1 MQHLDI
7 YDFIFIATLV
17 LCFFIRFP
25 YEKKN
30 LKLKKVKSDVTLK
43 ERINLLCV
51 FTGSLTMPLLY
62 IFTPWFNFSNYPVS
76 LYQGVVGSMLAIAGL
91 WLFWRSHKDLDI
103 QFSPMLEL
111 KENHQLITHGVYKN
125 IRHPMYTAVFML
137 SLSQLSLIG
146 NWVVGPAYFLA
157 FFFLYVLR
165 VKHEEALMHEH
176 YGDEYLAYMNR
187 TGRLFPLL
195 FEQQQ

>member
-62 IFTPWFNFSNYPVS
+62 IFTPWFNFSNYPVH
-76 LYQGVVGSMLAIAGL
+76 LYQGIMGSLLAIAGL

-111 KENHQLITHGVYKN
+111 KENHKLITHGVYKN

-137 SLSQLSLIG
+137 SLSQLALIG
-146 NWVVGPAYFLA
+146 NWVVGPAYFLT

-165 VKHEEALMHEH
+165 VRHEEALMLEH
-176 YGDEYLAYMNR
+176 YGDEYSAYMKR
-187 TGRLFPLL
+187 TGRLFPRLS
-195 FEQQQ
+195 

>member
-1 MQHLDI
+1 MQHLDV

-43 ERINLLCV
+43 ERINLLFV

-62 IFTPWFNFSNYPVS
+62 IFTPWFNFSNYLVN
-76 LYQGVVGSMLAIAGL
+76 LYQGVIGSVLAIAGL

-111 KENHQLITHGVYKN
+111 KENHKLITHGVYKN

-146 NWVVGPAYFLA
+146 NWVVGPAYFLT

-165 VKHEEALMHEH
+165 VKHEEALMLEH
-176 YGDEYLAYMNR
+176 YGDEYSAYIKR
-187 TGRLFPLL
+187 TGRLIPLL
-195 FEQQQ
+195 SEQR